1 MENKTGK
8 NIAET
13 TGFSLST
20 VEKVL
25 RGQSRQYHISRETEK
40 TIRAAA
46 EKLGYRKNE
55 LAAAIRTGVNRT
67 VGVVFHASDVSRC
80 SSLHEVL
87 SGIISEAAARD
98 YAIHTF
104 MDDDME
110 RVVDTLISRRTGTL
124 ISLSLEPARRCLTAK
139 LCKENGIALV
149 FAYEEACSGFPAV
162 HTDNFEGMRLAVK
175 YLLDNGHT
183 RIVLCCTK
191 HTYCYDAARHAG
203 YLKALSDAGIPI
215 LKQYILCRD
224 IVDYDALVEE
234 FMRLPEA
241 ERPTAF
247 VSTSDTDVLHLV
259 NVLPEHGI
267 KVPRDVSLFGFGN
280 IRATEFSQVP
290 LSSVEESHTLLGK
303 TVLRVALGCET
314 EIRDDGKGN
323 YLIPPRLVLRQS
335 VFNRK
340 TNVPAGSRET
350 IRECGRLSLRDGRR
364 NKQKCWDMQK

>member
-25 RGQSRQYHISRETEK
+25 RGQSRQYHISEKTEK
-40 TIRAAA
+40 IIRAAA
-46 EKLGYRKNE
+46 EELGYRKNE

-67 VGVVFHASDVSRC
+67 VGVVFNVSEISRC

-87 SGIISEAAARD
+87 SGIISEAGTHD

-104 MDDDME
+104 MDEDVEKVIDA
-110 RVVDTLISRRTGTL
+110 LISRRTGIL
-124 ISLSLEPARRCLTAK
+124 ISLSLNPERRRRTAE
-139 LCKENGIALV
+139 LCRENGITLV
-149 FAYEEACSGFPAV
+149 FAFEEACGGFPAV
-162 HTDNFEGMRLAVK
+162 HTDNVEGMRLAIK
-175 YLLDNGHT
+175 YLIDCGHT

-191 HTYCYDAARHAG
+191 HTFCYDAARHAG
-203 YLKALSDAGIPI
+203 YLKALAEAGIPVQKKYMI
-215 LKQYILCRD
+215 SHD
-224 IVDYDALVEE
+224 IPDYDAFVERI
-234 FMRLPEA
+234 MGLPEA

-259 NVLPEHGI
+259 NVLPEHGFE
-267 KVPRDVSLFGFGN
+267 VPRDVSLFGFGN
-280 IRATEFSQVP
+280 VHATEFSRVP
-290 LSSVEESHTLLGK
+290 LSSVEESHTLLGE
-303 TVLRVALGCET
+303 TVLRVALGYET

-323 YLIPPRLVLRQS
+323 YLIPPRLVLRRS

-340 TNVPAGSRET
+340 TNLPAAPGEST
-350 IRECGRLSLRDGRR
+350 
-364 NKQKCWDMQK
+364 

>member
-40 TIRAAA
+40 TIHAAA

-104 MDDDME
+104 MDDDMG
-110 RVVDTLISRRTGTL
+110 RVIDTLISRRTGTL

-340 TNVPAGSRET
+340 TNLPAGARET
-350 IRECGRLSLRDGRR
+350 MWNVCHSGKKGGNR
-364 NKQKCWDMQK
+364 QKC